1 MTRTF
6 RPTLSIFTAALL
18 VAAPALAHD
27 GIDAKLRGYQ
37 EVPAV
42 SSAASG
48 KFRAKINDTATAID
62 YELRFSGLEGDVTQS
77 HIHFGARGTS
87 GGISIWLC
95 GTAALPG
102 PAGTPICGGPRE
114 STVTGTL
121 TAAGVV
127 GPNVQGIAPGEFAE
141 LVAAI
146 KAGVAYANVH
156 SSKFPGGEIRGQLSD
171 D

>member
-1 MTRTF
+1 MKKSLGI
-6 RPTLSIFTAALL
+6 TLPALAAALL
-18 VAAPALAHD
+18 VGGAAGAHD

-48 KFRAKINDTATAID
+48 KFKAKINDTGTAID

-102 PAGTPICGGPRE
+102 PAGTPICGGLRE

-121 TAAGVV
+121 QPAGVV
-127 GPNVQGIAPGEFAE
+127 GPNAQGIAPGEFAE

-156 SSKFPGGEIRGQLSD
+156 SAKFPGGEIRGQLSD